1 MRAGQIFNIAIF
13 NQFIDSFT
21 RKAILLSNPRDI
33 DEALKNIYLLSHVIY
48 PYSDTFLV
56 KTHRYMEKYREYR
69 QYYDRTKALLL
80 NTSQALEKRLR
91 EEIGFLKAQGIES
104 IISRVIYLMAVLSC
118 DEPLYRRYLDPLK
131 IQKILSVPPTPWA
144 QHSKVFDFIAE
155 DTHLNI
161 IPGGVIQLWPL
172 KVLLEELNSR
182 GVSSRIYL
190 PETRLLDYISINNI
204 DYFEGINDKAEIVPY
219 NPEKLREIITYLGE
233 KHEPALVSNMLGIA
247 SITTLLHTEGKTYD
261 NIYLLF
267 NPIETR
273 LTRYLVQTPYIIPAT
288 NIVETIRIDAEK

>member
-1 MRAGQIFNIAIF
+1 MRFGQIFNIAIF

-21 RKAILLSNPRDI
+21 RKALLLSNPRDI
-33 DEALKNIYLLSHVIY
+33 DEALKNTYLLSHVIY

-69 QYYDRTKALLL
+69 QYYDRIRALLL
-80 NTSQALEKRLR
+80 NTSQALEIRLR

-104 IISRVIYLMAVLSC
+104 IISRIIYLTAVLNC

-131 IQKILSVPPTPWA
+131 IQKILSAPPTPWA
-144 QHSKVFDFIAE
+144 QHSKIFDFITE

-161 IPGGVIQLWPL
+161 IPGGVIQLWAL
-172 KVLLEELNSR
+172 KILLEELDSR

-190 PETRLLDYISINNI
+190 PATRLLDYISSV
-204 DYFEGINDKAEIVPY
+204 DYFEGVYNEAEVVPY
-219 NPEKLREIITYLGE
+219 NPEKLREIITHLGE
-233 KHEPALVSNMLGIA
+233 KHEPVLVSNMLGIA
-247 SITTLLHTEGKTYD
+247 SITTLLHIEDKTYD

-267 NPIETR
+267 NPMETR
-273 LTRYLVQTPYIIPAT
+273 LAQYLVQTPHIIPAT
-288 NIVETIRIDAEK
+288 NIIETLKIEAGK